1 MMLRFFFSFFG
12 NFRSLIDLYI
22 HCIVIND
29 LLHTKLAPA
38 LTPISSLLPYIFF
51 SSLPSSFPFYLMSET
66 KNPPSSLLDS
76 YFLLILLKIVVP
88 IYAKV
93 GRFQKG

>member
-1 MMLRFFFSFFG
+1 MMLLFFFSFFG

-38 LTPISSLLPYIFF
+38 LTPISSLLPYHFLFI
-51 SSLPSSFPFYLMSET
+51 SPLLVPF
-66 KNPPSSLLDS
+66 LLD
-76 YFLLILLKIVVP
+76 V
-88 IYAKV
+88 
-93 GRFQKG
+93 RD